1 MLKRDKNRRY
11 NRRYYQ
17 SNSTPTKRGLYQ
29 IKLSTSRLELIG
41 INWYKIE
48 SNWKEKNRIDI
59 WNGLNWIGLNW
70 IELYIRNEYVIF
82 IGYND
87 SNDTKWNGIL
97 SWYDHIWNQVTQQN
111 QKLNIAC
118 DGSVLIY
125 ICVL

>member
-1 MLKRDKNRRY
+1 M
-11 NRRYYQ
+11 
-17 SNSTPTKRGLYQ
+17 
-29 IKLSTSRLELIG
+29 E
-41 INWYKIE
+41 WM
-48 SNWKEKNRIDI
+48 
-59 WNGLNWIGLNW
+59 NWIGLNW
-70 IELYIRNEYVIF
+70 IVLEYIRNEYDIF
-82 IGYND
+82 MGYND